1 MEAEFE
7 EKEYEGPLNHELL
20 VNDPR
25 VWPPGQVFEKYM
37 GIDAALMVMSPLFWQ
52 AVGYSHPLTGVVL
65 NDLRFGHIW
74 RQVGRKRKLPTFA
87 TNLFLQVK
95 RPEFL
100 SRSNYSVPIY
110 GEHYRFNIKPHQ
122 QVALGRLAK
131 TLGSRGRV
139 FYAAPVFHTH
149 DELYCLTEQQ
159 ELVKNS
165 NFAPIHRLDGH
176 ERWLYN
182 RPGASGVGHSEPE
195 KIDEPSFSDQL
206 NDLETMS
213 IEFDNRKRDTTL
225 EDLQF
230 VAKAIQSS
238 VRETSQSS
246 PISRE
251 YLRRI
256 ESLFVAEREPHL
268 LQTAK
273 LFAQIVTFC
282 QLFAVQWHVVSSER
296 SNF

>member
-20 VNDPR
+20 AGDPR
-25 VWPPGQVFEKYM
+25 FWPPGQVFEKYM
-37 GIDAALMVMSPLFWQ
+37 GFDAALMITSPLFWQ
-52 AVGYSHPLTGVVL
+52 AVGYSHPLSGLVL
-65 NDLRFGHIW
+65 NDLRFGYIW

-87 TNLFLQVK
+87 ANLFLQVK

-110 GEHYRFNIKPHQ
+110 GWHYRFNIKLHQ
-122 QVALGRLAK
+122 QAALGRLAK
-131 TLGSRGRV
+131 KLGRRGRV

-149 DELYCLTEQQ
+149 DELYRITERQ

-165 NFAPIHRLDGH
+165 NFAPVHRLDGH
-176 ERWLYN
+176 ERWLYST
-182 RPGASGVGHSEPE
+182 PGVSGVGHSEPQ
-195 KIDEPSFSDQL
+195 KIDEPNFFDQL
-206 NDLETMS
+206 DDLETIS
-213 IEFDNRKRDTTL
+213 VEFDNRRRDTTL

-230 VAKAIQSS
+230 VAQAIQSS

-246 PISRE
+246 PVSRE

-256 ESLFVAEREPHL
+256 ESLFVTEREPHA
-268 LQTAK
+268 LQSAK
-273 LFAQIVTFC
+273 FFAQIVVFC
-282 QLFAVQWHVVSSER
+282 QLFGVQWHVVSSES